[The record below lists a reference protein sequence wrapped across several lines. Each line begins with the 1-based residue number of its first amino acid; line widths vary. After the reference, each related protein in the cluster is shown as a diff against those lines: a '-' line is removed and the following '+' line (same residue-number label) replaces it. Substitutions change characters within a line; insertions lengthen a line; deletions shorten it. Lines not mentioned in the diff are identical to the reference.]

1 MSVLDVILIGAVLAI
16 DAFALTIANCTT
28 YKNCLVGKKGLKL
41 PITFGLFQGIM
52 PLLGYF
58 VGLLINLA
66 SNGFIE
72 KISGYLTFA
81 IFLILATKIVI
92 DNVKEIIECNKE
104 QEITN
109 CPCQEKE
116 TNLTLPILL
125 LQGLATSI
133 DAFAVGLT
141 FISVQFSVYVA
152 VLIIALITFVLVLLA
167 LFAGKALG
175 KIFGK
180 YAEWA
185 GAVILLAL
193 AIKALV
199 GAL

>member
-1 MSVLDVILIGAVLAI
+1 MTVLDVILIGAVLAI
-16 DAFALTIANCTT
+16 DAFAITLANCTT
-28 YKNCLVGKKGLKL
+28 YKNCIKGKKGFVL
-41 PITFGLFQGIM
+41 PITFAIFQGVM

-72 KISGYLTFA
+72 KISGYITFA
-81 IFLILATKIVI
+81 IFFILATKIIV
-92 DNVKEIIECNKE
+92 DNVKKLVCKCEEEDTACA
-104 QEITN
+104 
-109 CPCQEKE
+109 CPENAK
-116 TNLTLPILL
+116 LTIGILL

-141 FISVQFSVYVA
+141 FITTTFSVYIA

-167 LFAGKALG
+167 LFAGKYLG

-180 YAEWA
+180 YAEWV

-193 AIKALV
+193 AIKALI
-199 GAL
+199 GAI